1 MDIKLM
7 NKKTISSQVFTR
19 NRKFQIIEDF
29 PGKNN
34 GSYYD
39 YRSQIK
45 CVVCGDEQNIRSS
58 HKERCICKN
67 CKNNVFINK
76 HIGLTYGTYKVMSYS
91 HKKENLHYYNVV
103 CNNCSIE
110 NVISLSALYDSDKK
124 ENKHCSKCKYE
135 ISIKT
140 PTLKAPR
147 NCVKGEYIIGANKRN
162 LKFILTDD
170 EFDSLIFSNCYFCGS
185 EPKEYQSDKRF
196 NKTNIS
202 FKRNGIDRLNSS
214 LGYTK
219 ENSVSCCATCNL
231 MKMTLGEKE
240 FITHINKISNF
251 LVNKGSTTIE
261 IT

>member
-1 MDIKLM
+1 M
-7 NKKTISSQVFTR
+7 NIYF
-19 NRKFQIIEDF
+19 
-29 PGKNN
+29 
-34 GSYYD
+34 
-39 YRSQIK
+39 
-45 CVVCGDEQNIRSS
+45 
-58 HKERCICKN
+58 
-67 CKNNVFINK
+67 
-76 HIGLTYGTYKVMSYS
+76 
-91 HKKENLHYYNVV
+91 
-103 CNNCSIE
+103 
-110 NVISLSALYDSDKK
+110 
-124 ENKHCSKCKYE
+124 
-135 ISIKT
+135 
-140 PTLKAPR
+140 
-147 NCVKGEYIIGANKRN
+147 
-162 LKFILTDD
+162 
-170 EFDSLIFSNCYFCGS
+170 FSNCYFCGS